1 MKRLCLI
8 RDICRSISEYEQEF
22 QKEHSIC
29 LNEGMVICSLK
40 EGKLSS
46 GEIAK
51 KINLTCSNTSKVIR
65 SVEEKGFIER
75 DMGVED
81 KRQMYFSLTE
91 KGTAILS
98 EIEAVDINLTYPLD
112 KLVS

>member
-22 QKEHSIC
+22 QKEHGIC

-65 SVEEKGFIER
+65 SVEDKNFIER

-91 KGTAILS
+91 KGIAILS
-98 EIEAVDINLTYPLD
+98 EIESVDLNLTYPLD

>member
-1 MKRLCLI
+1 
-8 RDICRSISEYEQEF
+8 
-22 QKEHSIC
+22 
-29 LNEGMVICSLK
+29 MVICSLK

-65 SVEEKGFIER
+65 SVEDKSFIER

-91 KGTAILS
+91 KGAAILS

>member
-65 SVEEKGFIER
+65 SVEDKSFIER

-91 KGTAILS
+91 KGAAILS